1 MTEVGILGALQF
13 VRKKG
18 MYETDNAL
26 FIDDD
31 LDPGRVRSIVN
42 SFSKSRQDML
52 DELEDNHIC
61 IVCGAIYKFY
71 QDQSR

>member
-1 MTEVGILGALQF
+1 MTEVGVLGALQF
-13 VRKKG
+13 VRAKG
-18 MYETDNAL
+18 MDETDSAL
-26 FIDDD
+26 FIDVD

-71 QDQSR
+71 HDQAR